1 MFSNEENYSDFQW
14 LSKESRLEPEGCFCC
29 LLANCLQSNWKFC
42 FNRLGDLQSG
52 WKWLLP
58 KPASSQPLFL
68 VLSRFKNKDL
78 YLPNAKAKQ
87 LHCLTCRSWTASHQR
102 CENDATPWESHHWGV
117 RLSPLY
123 FTCLVSTSTARPYR
137 RASLSSPM
145 KFFIVKG
152 LLCTLQHPIS
162 LF

>member
-1 MFSNEENYSDFQW
+1 MFSNEENYSDFQR
-14 LSKESRLEPEGCFCC
+14 LSKESRLEPESCFCC
-29 LLANCLQSNWKFC
+29 LLANGSFVLTDI
-42 FNRLGDLQSG
+42 GDLHSG

-58 KPASSQPLFL
+58 KLASSQTLFL

-87 LHCLTCRSWTASHQR
+87 LHCLTCRSWTVSHQK
-102 CENDATPWESHHWGV
+102 CENDATPWVSHHQGV

-123 FTCLVSTSTARPYR
+123 FTSLVSTSTARPYG
-137 RASLSSPM
+137 RASLSSPV

-152 LLCTLQHPIS
+152 LLCTLPHPIS
-162 LF
+162 LFQ